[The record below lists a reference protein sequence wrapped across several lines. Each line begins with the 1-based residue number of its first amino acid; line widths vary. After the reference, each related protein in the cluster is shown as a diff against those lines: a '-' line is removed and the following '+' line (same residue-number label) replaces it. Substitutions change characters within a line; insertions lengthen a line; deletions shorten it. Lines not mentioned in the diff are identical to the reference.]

1 MTVAT
6 LFTKGQIGLFCSPT
20 ARPLGYSIPLQKDV
34 SAVLKENHGAIK
46 HYYFKIF
53 YLLLVD
59 TYPHPNTKVSEFI
72 NSLFQV
78 KFKNLNLP
86 GEKQKEVVDAHL
98 SAKSFSKHVP
108 RLRNYM
114 IQYLSSAAYGIY
126 AQ

>member
-1 MTVAT
+1 MQQSNTT
-6 LFTKGQIGLFCSPT
+6 IS
-20 ARPLGYSIPLQKDV
+20 
-34 SAVLKENHGAIK
+34 
-46 HYYFKIF
+46 F

-98 SAKSFSKHVP
+98 SAKNRHV
-108 RLRNYM
+108 LQTC
-114 IQYLSSAAYGIY
+114 IQTEKLYNKISAAYGIH